1 MEKKES
7 LIKKGEVEYLA
18 NLARISLTE
27 EEKEHLAKELG
38 KIIEYVSQLSK
49 VEAKG
54 TPAGDISIINVFR
67 EDKARNSDNTEEI
80 ISGAPEKEDNFFKVP
95 RII

>member
-1 MEKKES
+1 M
-7 LIKKGEVEYLA
+7 EYLS

-27 EEKEHLAKELG
+27 EEKQDLTEELE

-49 VEAKG
+49 VEAKV
-54 TPAGDISIINVFR
+54 TTGDVSIINVFR
-67 EDKARNSDNTEEI
+67 EDKVKNSDNAEEML
-80 ISGAPEKEDNFFKVP
+80 SGAPDKEDNFFKVP

>member
-1 MEKKES
+1 MEKNN
-7 LIKKGEVEYLA
+7 LIKKEDVEYLA

-27 EEKEHLAKELG
+27 DEKEDLVKELG

-49 VEAKG
+49 VETKV
-54 TPAGDISIINVFR
+54 TTGDISITNVFR
-67 EDKARNSDNTEEI
+67 EDKVKNSTNTEEM
-80 ISGAPEKEDNFFKVP
+80 ISGAPDKEDNFFKVP